1 VRFGAHQNAYTS
13 FDVTCYELH
22 VPLDGTDLL
31 ERGLQV
37 LRQLVSATII
47 HYMSSQY
54 TSQNVMMSSLSM
66 YALR

>member
-37 LRQLVSATII
+37 LRQLVSF
-47 HYMSSQY
+47 
-54 TSQNVMMSSLSM
+54 
-66 YALR
+66 